1 MRMNNP
7 VICAK
12 LILESKQIIGVPA
25 LSLYDIA
32 KSEGI
37 RFLLNDYPTDSW
49 DGTLLFKGEKRA
61 ILINTHRGNTGR
73 HNFTF
78 AHELGH
84 YFLDHQPDYYQ
95 DGETSIRCTAADI
108 SDGKQP
114 REVDANKFAQELLMP
129 EDSFR
134 FDMIGSVVDFTLI
147 RNMANKYMVS
157 KQACSYRIVGL
168 TQTPCII
175 ILTEEMRI
183 TSIASS
189 NAARTYVKNLKTVPS
204 DTAAYVAI
212 SNRKW
217 HEDFT
222 VCDSSKWLCREVSG
236 GAVYECTHIHKDSG
250 AAMTIIK
257 W

>member
-1 MRMNNP
+1 MNNP
-7 VICAK
+7 VTCAK
-12 LILESKQIIGVPA
+12 LILENKQITGVPA
-25 LSLYDIA
+25 VSLRDIA

-37 RFLLNDYPTDSW
+37 RFLLNDYPADSW

-95 DGETSIRCTAADI
+95 DGEASIKCTAADMA
-108 SDGKQP
+108 DGKQP

-134 FDMIGSVVDFTLI
+134 FDMIGSTLDFTLVG
-147 RNMANKYMVS
+147 NMANKYMVS

-168 TQTPCII
+168 TQAPCII
-175 ILTEEMRI
+175 IFTEGMQI

-189 NAARTYVKNLKTVPS
+189 YAAKTYVQKLKAVPC
-204 DTAAYVAI
+204 DTAAFVAI
-212 SNRKW
+212 SDRKW

-222 VCDSSKWLCREVSG
+222 TCDSSKWLCREVPG
-236 GAVYECTHIHKDSG
+236 ETVYECTHIHKDSG
-250 AAMTIIK
+250 NAMTIIK